1 MKKIFILI
9 VFLLLTTNVQASSIY
24 DFKFTKENIY
34 DYANIF
40 SDIEFDQ
47 INNSIKEF
55 ELKSSIDL
63 SLITVDSL
71 EEAKSISNT
80 LSDMKVNNDES
91 IYIPSIVIIYEKNGE
106 MDIMTNSVYN
116 DVWGNDALKKFKATK
131 LSKYDN
137 IFIYISEIDLMIN
150 DWIEYYDYEN
160 IINVVFILTI
170 AALITMVIVRL
181 LTKNYRPKFITEAD
195 KYINEDKIIVK

>member
-116 DVWGNDALKKFKATK
+116 DVWGNDALKKFKSTK